1 MKKIIAYIIIYG
13 IMIIGIA
20 LISVFH
26 NFTTSELFILLTV
39 IMITDSIRQGKE
51 NEKLKTEIKMLES
64 RIDTLRDRINGTSF
78 DS

>member
-13 IMIIGIA
+13 IMMIGIA

>member
-20 LISVFH
+20 LISIFH

>member
-1 MKKIIAYIIIYG
+1 MKKIIAYIIIYV

-26 NFTTSELFILLTV
+26 NFTTSELFILL
-39 IMITDSIRQGKE
+39 ISMITIDSIRQGKE
-51 NEKLKTEIKMLES
+51 NEKLKTEIKILES
-64 RIDTLRDRINGTSF
+64 RIDTLRDRINGTRF

>member
-1 MKKIIAYIIIYG
+1 MKKIIACIIIYG

>member
-26 NFTTSELFILLTV
+26 NFKTSELFILLTV

>member
-26 NFTTSELFILLTV
+26 NFTTSELFILLTS
-39 IMITDSIRQGKE
+39 IITIDSIRQGKE

-64 RIDTLRDRINGTSF
+64 RIDTLRDRINGTNFNS
-78 DS
+78 

>member
-26 NFTTSELFILLTV
+26 NLTTSELFILLTI

>member
-39 IMITDSIRQGKE
+39 IMITNSIRQGKE

>member
-26 NFTTSELFILLTV
+26 NFTTSELFILLTI

-51 NEKLKTEIKMLES
+51 NEKLKIEIKMLES

>member
-39 IMITDSIRQGKE
+39 MITIDSIRQGKE

-64 RIDTLRDRINGTSF
+64 RIDTLRDRINGTRF

>member
-1 MKKIIAYIIIYG
+1 
-13 IMIIGIA
+13 
-20 LISVFH
+20 
-26 NFTTSELFILLTV
+26 
-39 IMITDSIRQGKE
+39 MITDSIRQGKE